1 MRRRDFIKVITVS
14 GAAWVT
20 GASAQ
25 QTEPVRRIGVLMH
38 VTEKDQD
45 GQARLAA
52 FVGRL
57 KELGWAPKVATCTWI
72 FAGVPTT
79 RAVTP
84 AKQPNWLQ

>member
-57 KELGWAPKVATCTWI
+57 MSALGHKRTC
-72 FAGVPTT
+72 AMH
-79 RAVTP
+79 
-84 AKQPNWLQ
+84 

>member
-1 MRRRDFIKVITVS
+1 MTRSGFVKAMGRRDFIKVITVS

-38 VTEKDQD
+38 VTENDRD

-52 FVGRL
+52 PVGRL
-57 KELGWAPKVATCTWI
+57 KELGGQRSQPAL
-72 FAGVPTT
+72 GHSLGT
-79 RAVTP
+79 RLP
-84 AKQPNWLQ
+84 